1 MVINFSLIRLFIIF
15 VLVILF
21 PLVQKQ
27 WLNLYLFDINNL
39 SIYKLLYYLSGLI
52 VPILVIINSLNKFT
66 YYKFNFYKKINN
78 YSDIS
83 GKSLF
88 IITLVILSIL
98 SILISN
104 YIFINLKIILN
115 LLMSNNEYLVQYDI
129 DKQILFVVIISIFL
143 IFKKTKF
150 IIKKII
156 LTNFFIF
163 SIINWYSQINNNLI
177 ADANFSLSNFI
188 GSQYEEKYG
197 YQLLNDISGDFDVG
211 VRYYPFKNSF
221 LNIDVRNYNSP
232 SGNGSSL
239 DLDFMGITIK
249 RLIKKGYID
258 NNFSIIN

>member
-1 MVINFSLIRLFIIF
+1 MIIKFSLLRLSIIIL
-15 VLVILF
+15 LVILF

-39 SIYKLLYYLSGLI
+39 SIYKLLYYLSGLF

-66 YYKFNFYKKINN
+66 YYKFNFHKKNN
-78 YSDIS
+78 NNSDIS

-129 DKQILFVVIISIFL
+129 DKKILFVVIISIFL

-150 IIKKII
+150 LLKKITLI
-156 LTNFFIF
+156 NFFIF
-163 SIINWYSQINNNLI
+163 SIINWYSQINN
-177 ADANFSLSNFI
+177 SS
-188 GSQYEEKYG
+188 
-197 YQLLNDISGDFDVG
+197 LNDVIPFYIFKFENINFVNIVFLLAIETMFYLWSYIS
-211 VRYYPFKNSF
+211 YNSYLSDWNVPKPHMKEITPI
-221 LNIDVRNYNSP
+221 LNIIMFYLLVILY
-232 SGNGSSL
+232 
-239 DLDFMGITIK
+239 
-249 RLIKKGYID
+249 Y
-258 NNFSIIN
+258 SILFK

>member
-1 MVINFSLIRLFIIF
+1 MIIKFSLLRLSIIIL
-15 VLVILF
+15 LVILF

-66 YYKFNFYKKINN
+66 YYKFNFHKKNDNN
-78 YSDIS
+78 SDIS

-88 IITLVILSIL
+88 LITLVILSII
-98 SILISN
+98 SILISH

-129 DKQILFVVIISIFL
+129 DKQILFIVIISIFL

-150 IIKKII
+150 LLKKII

-163 SIINWYSQINNNLI
+163 SIINWYSQINN
-177 ADANFSLSNFI
+177 SS
-188 GSQYEEKYG
+188 
-197 YQLLNDISGDFDVG
+197 LNDVIPFYIFKFENINFVNIVFLLAIETMFYLWSYIS
-211 VRYYPFKNSF
+211 
-221 LNIDVRNYNSP
+221 YNSYLSDWNVP
-232 SGNGSSL
+232 
-239 DLDFMGITIK
+239 K
-249 RLIKKGYID
+249 PYKKEVTPIFNVIIFYLLVILYY
-258 NNFSIIN
+258 SILFK

>member
-1 MVINFSLIRLFIIF
+1 MIIKFSLLRLSIIIL
-15 VLVILF
+15 LVILF

-66 YYKFNFYKKINN
+66 YYKFNFHKKNN
-78 YSDIS
+78 NNFDIS

-88 IITLVILSIL
+88 LITLVILSIL

-150 IIKKII
+150 LIKKII

-163 SIINWYSQINNNLI
+163 SIINWYSQINNS
-177 ADANFSLSNFI
+177 SLNDVIPFYIFKFGNINFI
-188 GSQYEEKYG
+188 NIVF
-197 YQLLNDISGDFDVG
+197 LLAIEIMFYLWSYISYKSYLSDWNVPKP
-211 VRYYPFKNSF
+211 YKKEITPI
-221 LNIDVRNYNSP
+221 LNIIMFY
-232 SGNGSSL
+232 L
-239 DLDFMGITIK
+239 
-249 RLIKKGYID
+249 LIILYYSVLLK
-258 NNFSIIN
+258 

>member
-1 MVINFSLIRLFIIF
+1 MIIKFSLLRLSIIIL
-15 VLVILF
+15 LVILF

-52 VPILVIINSLNKFT
+52 VPILVIINSFNKFT
-66 YYKFNFYKKINN
+66 YYKFNFHKKNN
-78 YSDIS
+78 YYSVIS

-88 IITLVILSIL
+88 LITLVILSIL

-150 IIKKII
+150 LLKKII

-163 SIINWYSQINNNLI
+163 SIINWYSQINN
-177 ADANFSLSNFI
+177 SS
-188 GSQYEEKYG
+188 
-197 YQLLNDISGDFDVG
+197 LNDVIPFYIFKFENINFVNIVFLLAIETMFYLWSYIS
-211 VRYYPFKNSF
+211 
-221 LNIDVRNYNSP
+221 YNSNLSDWNVP
-232 SGNGSSL
+232 
-239 DLDFMGITIK
+239 IPYK
-249 RLIKKGYID
+249 REVTPIFNVIIFYLLVILYY
-258 NNFSIIN
+258 SILFK